1 MTQHLL
7 YGDLSAG
14 KLPIVNT
21 QNTLTTLANAAG
33 YLHNDGAG
41 ALAYV
46 APALSFL
53 GNASGQYH
61 IPVSGG
67 SPFAYAESGFLID
80 GTTGGKTILAVTS
93 GKTLTLTATDNVNLT
108 VPTTG
113 TAALLGIAN
122 VFSAIQ
128 TIGSVAGDQLI
139 WGSYPVSFPG
149 YMGVLGFGSYNSG
162 LLPYIGRNIVGGAG
176 STYTIINSAPG
187 TYGGLE
193 FNDSTIRFFYGSGT
207 TGATVTPS
215 TALSIRLSDGYTI
228 APNLQIGLNAPQSS
242 SGFTLED
249 IGTPYSGAIR
259 FGSNSG
265 WKFIV
270 GRYAESAGGSHNT
283 GATGAIVAIGDD
295 GRVGIGTTL
304 VDTSHATYAKFN
316 IQDGSLLFTG
326 QSGSSFE
333 RALAS
338 IVPAYVVNTDASRT
352 TRTIFNAYDTVARE
366 ALRIEASGTAAMIGF
381 LGANAVARQTG
392 DIIAGLNNLGL
403 FSGASL
409 KLSGIHAS
417 TPITYISG
425 TGTAGVDNTAQTVK
439 SLTLPANA
447 LTQVG
452 DRMRIRAYW
461 TGDTG
466 SPVTGSVKIGPSGS
480 EVLVS
485 DTTDGGAA
493 TLQLN
498 EVWIHYIDNTHANI
512 IENEAGALGANSAPN
527 VVGFTWNA
535 AQAIIF
541 TQDAISNNHTILY
554 ALIVDVFPK
563 GV

>member
-21 QNTLTTLANAAG
+21 QNTLTALANAAG

-61 IPVSGG
+61 IPVSGV

-93 GKTLTLTATDNVNLT
+93 GKTLTLTATDDYNLT
-108 VPTTG
+108 IPATGTVAMLNQENSFTLINPITTPSESWIGPSSTTG
-113 TAALLGIAN
+113 VYFKNNN
-122 VFSAIQ
+122 VG
-128 TIGSVAGDQLI
+128 IGSDNPLTHFHITQSGD
-139 WGSYPVSFPG
+139 SEYP
-149 YMGVLGFGSYNSG
+149 
-162 LLPYIGRNIVGGAG
+162 A
-176 STYTIINSAPG
+176 
-187 TYGGLE
+187 
-193 FNDSTIRFFYGSGT
+193 
-207 TGATVTPS
+207 
-215 TALSIRLSDGYTI
+215 
-228 APNLQIGLNAPQSS
+228 APNLTNAGFYMTSSARTYGLSMGISGSGNAWIQVARNDAATYYNLVLQPNSGNVSIGTKTVSAKFHIVGNA
-242 SGFTLED
+242 D
-249 IGTPYSGAIR
+249 IGQLLVVGHTTQAVATPLIQFARNDAAAGISAMLGLTALGSGAN
-259 FGSNSG
+259 GD
-265 WKFIV
+265 
-270 GRYAESAGGSHNT
+270 GGSILMAGKSSTTAAQSMALDQWLWVN
-283 GATGAIVAIGDD
+283 AT
-295 GRVGIGTTL
+295 
-304 VDTSHATYAKFN
+304 H
-316 IQDGSLLFTG
+316 
-326 QSGSSFE
+326 
-333 RALAS
+333 
-338 IVPAYVVNTDASRT
+338 ASRT
-352 TRTIFNAYDTVARE
+352 ARRIFSVYDTVARE

-381 LGANAVARQTG
+381 LGANAVVRQTG